1 MEKQPTGPRK
11 KTSAEESQG
20 ALSFGA
26 RQELSTSHERT
37 DFAGG
42 SSVRPSASPTGAKA
56 QKCYQAFTARLK
68 SCPDTK
74 PGLCSLR
81 RVLRSALA
89 AGRGN
94 CRSLGFAR
102 DDKGGR
108 SFRPHGCGGENCRS
122 LGYERPFSDSLILD
136 VWPLYQPEPRTI
148 ARLTE

>member
-1 MEKQPTGPRK
+1 MQPKQLSSVSEPVSYTHLYP
-11 KTSAEESQG
+11 SAPGKNYLHPMNEP
-20 ALSFGA
+20 
-26 RQELSTSHERT
+26 

-42 SSVRPSASPTGAKA
+42 SSVRPSASPTGAQA